1 MKSVKEVDDVLLL
14 LVREASAVHV
24 VIVKL
29 FTTEFDILGTTSRQ
43 VKLFSYPVRLQ
54 VLLSPGVAVLS
65 LKQNTKYDFEIR
77 RADGSMKL

>member
-54 VLLSPGVAVLS
+54 VLLIPGVTVLS

>member
-29 FTTEFDILGTTSRQ
+29 FTIELDILGTTSRQ

-54 VLLSPGVAVLS
+54 VLLIPGVTVLS